1 MLTERPRRKQILR
14 PNALLYREGL
24 APFLEA
30 VAGSRRLCRAVTAAN
45 LITLFACILGTLL
58 AFYLMF
64 VGRASMLTPP
74 QLLLFLGL
82 WMLPVLLLA
91 WNTDRI

>member
-1 MLTERPRRKQILR
+1 M
-14 PNALLYREGL
+14 